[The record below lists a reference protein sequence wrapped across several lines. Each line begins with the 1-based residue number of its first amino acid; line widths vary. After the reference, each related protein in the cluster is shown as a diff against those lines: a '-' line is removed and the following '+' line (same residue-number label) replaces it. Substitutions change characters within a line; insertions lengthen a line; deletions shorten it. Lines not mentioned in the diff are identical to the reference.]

1 MRELHAKRN
10 GDPQNLLAAFRLEQL
25 NDGDRHS
32 VFETAIFGDDADLL
46 VARVLSLA
54 ADLHPWRI
62 HQLRLVSGL
71 LLRLRRLQRLRG
83 LRRLRL
89 CGAAFGAALG
99 CGCCAEAVFAN
110 SVAAKVMTM
119 VAVNA
124 RPHGRT
130 DTIR

>member
-1 MRELHAKRN
+1 MRQLHAERN
-10 GDPQNLLAAFRLEQL
+10 RDPENLRLAFRFEQL

-32 VFETAIFGDDADLL
+32 VLETAIFGDDANLL
-46 VARVLSLA
+46 IARVLSLA
-54 ADLHPWRI
+54 ADFHPWRV

-89 CGAAFGAALG
+89 RRRLWRRLG
-99 CGCCAEAVFAN
+99 LLGCCAEAVFAN

-130 DTIR
+130 DTVR